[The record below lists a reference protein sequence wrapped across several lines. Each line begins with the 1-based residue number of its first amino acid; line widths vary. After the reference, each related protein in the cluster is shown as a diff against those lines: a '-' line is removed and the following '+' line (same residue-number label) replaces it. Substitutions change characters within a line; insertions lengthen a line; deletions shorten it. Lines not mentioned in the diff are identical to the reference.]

1 MTFPLRLFFI
11 FFPLSMA
18 SIAVIAAPALK
29 TSIGAGYFYSEG
41 IYLDKDTSTLTSLPL
56 FLKIQK
62 NLTTFKISSHVYRF
76 DRKDSKTSEIQS
88 SSGWGSSYF
97 SLKQLFKLKTFLHYI
112 DIEGKINTPASN
124 KADDLGTSK
133 YGFKLSSSAYYWVSK
148 NWLTASIAYRWRN
161 NQLSD
166 TFSAA
171 LGFSRS
177 VSKIVS
183 LGTNLR
189 FEQATQNISNNRLEN
204 TFHMTWKAHKKIKY
218 TLYYVKGFK
227 DLKLNWAS
235 GLQATYQWY

>member
-1 MTFPLRLFFI
+1 MIFSLRLFL
-11 FFPLSMA
+11 FFLSLSMT
-18 SIAVIAAPALK
+18 SGTVTAAPAFK
-29 TSIGAGYFYSEG
+29 TSIGVGYFYSEG

-56 FLKIQK
+56 FFKIQK
-62 NLTTFKISSHVYRF
+62 NLTTFKVSSNIYRF

-97 SLKQLFKLKTFLHYI
+97 SLKQLLKLKTFLHYI
-112 DIEGKINTPASN
+112 DIEGKLNTPASN

-133 YGFKLSSSAYYWVSK
+133 YGFKLSSTAYYWVSK
-148 NWLTASIAYRWRN
+148 NWLTANIAYRWRN

-166 TFSAA
+166 TFSAG
-171 LGFSRS
+171 LGFSRN
-177 VSKIVS
+177 VLKTFS

-189 FEQATQNISNNRLEN
+189 FEQATQNISKNQLEN
-204 TFHMTWKAHKKIKY
+204 TFHMTWKAHKKIRY